1 MPYNF
6 GPVYVHD
13 DKESPRQLLGH
24 GEKTDGTIVF
34 QNPCY
39 KSFWAL
45 KKQSADDLKV
55 IEMQN
60 ISFNKLGNT
69 KAKLELAV
77 NRIVSREKGA
87 KKKIKNHSILI

>member
-1 MPYNF
+1 
-6 GPVYVHD
+6 
-13 DKESPRQLLGH
+13 
-24 GEKTDGTIVF
+24 
-34 QNPCY
+34 
-39 KSFWAL
+39 
-45 KKQSADDLKV
+45 
-55 IEMQN
+55 MQN